1 MRARWSWVVLST
13 AAVFALAAFVHAST
27 AAAAASSAAAGAP
40 AAPRVLALRFGRVV
54 TEAGPVIEA
63 AVVIVEGD
71 KIRSVGSA
79 AHTTLPSGAQE
90 IDLTRFTGIPGL
102 IDVHTHLTYSWDGT
116 PGTNPWQQLSSRP
129 TAATVYLAQVN
140 AKHTLETG
148 VTTVRDLGS
157 WDYMDIAM
165 RDLIASGAMVGP
177 RMFVCGYG
185 LHPTISPNRPGYM
198 EPPGGTADGSA
209 EVMRVVRENI
219 AAGADVIKVY
229 GSTGSADDVTGDET
243 YTYEEIKAAV
253 DAAKGRGKR
262 VAVHSYGADGAR
274 DAVRA
279 GATSVEHAT
288 DMDDAT
294 IREMV
299 KRGTFYVPTIDHNR
313 YYAENA
319 AIFGYDSS
327 AVARLDEYRG
337 RNLETLRRAVKAKV
351 KVAMGSDALFT
362 MCGENTREL
371 EWFVKAGM
379 TPAQALAAATVN
391 GAALLGHEKELGALA
406 PGYLADI
413 VAIEG
418 DPLKDIRAVTTRV
431 RWVMKAG
438 QVVVDRRLGTAER

>member
-1 MRARWSWVVLST
+1 V
-13 AAVFALAAFVHAST
+13 
-27 AAAAASSAAAGAP
+27 
-40 AAPRVLALRFGRVV
+40 
-54 TEAGPVIEA
+54 
-63 AVVIVEGD
+63 
-71 KIRSVGSA
+71 
-79 AHTTLPSGAQE
+79 AQ
-90 IDLTRFTGIPGL
+90 G
-102 IDVHTHLTYSWDGT
+102 
-116 PGTNPWQQLSSRP
+116 
-129 TAATVYLAQVN
+129 N

-165 RDLIASGAMVGP
+165 RDLIASGAMPGP

-185 LHPTISPNRPGYM
+185 LHPTLSPNRPGYM
-198 EPPGGTADGSA
+198 EPPGGNADGAA
-209 EVMRVVRENI
+209 EVMRVVRQNI
-219 AAGADVIKVY
+219 AAGADVIKIY

-243 YTYEEIKAAV
+243 YTYEELKAAV

-262 VAVHSYGADGAR
+262 VAVHSYGPDGAR

-279 GATSVEHAT
+279 GATSIEHAT

-294 IREMV
+294 LREMA

-319 AIFGYDSS
+319 SIFGYDSS
-327 AVARLDEYRG
+327 AVARLNEYRG
-337 RNLETLRRAVKAKV
+337 RNLETLRRAVRAKV

-379 TPAQALAAATVN
+379 TPAQALAAATLH
-391 GAALLGHEKELGALA
+391 GAALLGQEKLLGALA
-406 PGYLADI
+406 PGYTADI
-413 VAIEG
+413 VAVEG
-418 DPLKDIRAVTTRV
+418 NPLTDIRAVTARV

>member
-1 MRARWSWVVLST
+1 
-13 AAVFALAAFVHAST
+13 
-27 AAAAASSAAAGAP
+27 
-40 AAPRVLALRFGRVV
+40 
-54 TEAGPVIEA
+54 
-63 AVVIVEGD
+63 
-71 KIRSVGSA
+71 
-79 AHTTLPSGAQE
+79 
-90 IDLTRFTGIPGL
+90 
-102 IDVHTHLTYSWDGT
+102 
-116 PGTNPWQQLSSRP
+116 
-129 TAATVYLAQVN
+129 
-140 AKHTLETG
+140 
-148 VTTVRDLGS
+148 VRDLGS

-185 LHPTISPNRPGYM
+185 LHPTLSPNRPGYT
-198 EPPGGTADGSA
+198 EPPGGSADGTA

-219 AAGADVIKVY
+219 AAGADVIKIY

-243 YTYEEIKAAV
+243 YTYEEMKAAV

-262 VAVHSYGADGAR
+262 VAIHSYGPDGAR

-279 GATSVEHAT
+279 GATSIEHAT

-294 IREMV
+294 LREMV

-319 AIFGYDSS
+319 SIFGYDSS

-337 RNLETLRRAVKAKV
+337 RNLETLRRAVRAKV

-391 GAALLGHEKELGALA
+391 GAALLGQEKQLGALV
-406 PGYLADI
+406 PGYTADI
-413 VAIEG
+413 VAVEG
-418 DPLKDIRAVTTRV
+418 NPLADIRAVTARV